1 MHNLVYIFIIISIM
15 GKVCSEQIKIQPSTF
30 YSKFGN
36 TYVTT
41 RRQKFDED
49 YEIIT

>member
-1 MHNLVYIFIIISIM
+1 MHNLAYIFIIISIM
-15 GKVCSEQIKIQPSTF
+15 GKVCRAKIKVQSRTF
-30 YSKFGN
+30 YSEFGN